1 MPPCILS
8 ASLLLPIPLHVAM
21 VRMRLSLYVL
31 HWIVYVNSSKNEEY
45 KVYVRGTNTETKK
58 LRERKKDL
66 DLRCIENI
74 CYYCYDFLFTH
85 FFFFSWYVLLFL
97 CCFHFDEDEVV
108 SMKDRDRETETK
120 TQREREHSSRCSSKI
135 GSSCPLHARRT
146 NEIFCC
152 VCCCYCWYIFSGV
165 IILIDWPLSL
175 KLPILYES
183 ISTEYC
189 SSSHFYGYS
198 FDY

>member
-8 ASLLLPIPLHVAM
+8 ASLLLPIPLHVSM
-21 VRMRLSLYVL
+21 VRMRLSVCITYTLDCICESIKKRRIQSGRKRNKYRDE
-31 HWIVYVNSSKNEEY
+31 KNWENE
-45 KVYVRGTNTETKK
+45 
-58 LRERKKDL
+58 KKDL
-66 DLRCIENI
+66 DLRCIENN

-85 FFFFSWYVLLFL
+85 FFFSSWYVLLF
-97 CCFHFDEDEVV
+97 CVASI
-108 SMKDRDRETETK
+108 SMRMKWWVWKIEIETET
-120 TQREREHSSRCSSKI
+120 EREHSLRCSSKI

-146 NEIFCC
+146 NEVFCC
-152 VCCCYCWYIFSGV
+152 VCCCWCCWYIFSGV

-175 KLPILYES
+175 KLPISYES

-198 FDY
+198 SDY